1 MDDRG
6 AIAGNPWM
14 LRATSLLMTTLLLA
28 TCASPDCAT
37 WNTQAFFKAATP
49 GDTRA
54 CLQAGAD
61 VMVRDS
67 AGLTPL
73 HLAAA
78 WSEHPGV
85 VEAVVEAGADIDAM
99 DSYFRTSAMHRAPLD
114 MAARYNGNPQVA
126 LVLLGAGARA
136 EVRNLLLPSSKP
148 ERT

>member
-1 MDDRG
+1 MIS
-6 AIAGNPWM
+6 ANQHSTW
-14 LRATSLLMTTLLLA
+14 LRQRLILTTFLLT
-28 TCASPDCAT
+28 TCAPPDCAT
-37 WNTQAFFKAATP
+37 WNTEAFFRSATP

-61 VMVRDS
+61 AMVRDS

-73 HLAAA
+73 HLAAG

-99 DSYFRTSAMHRAPLD
+99 DSYFGASAMHRAPLD
-114 MAARYNGNPQVA
+114 MAARYNGNPRVA

-136 EVRNLLLPSSKP
+136 ETGTCWARQHST
-148 ERT
+148 RIRR